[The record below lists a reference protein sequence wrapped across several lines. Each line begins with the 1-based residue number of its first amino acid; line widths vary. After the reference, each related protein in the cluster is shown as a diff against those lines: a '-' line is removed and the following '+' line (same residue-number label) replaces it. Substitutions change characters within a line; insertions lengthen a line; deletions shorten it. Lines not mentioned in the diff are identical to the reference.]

1 MSLTNSSLAAGDAP
15 GTVYGALLND
25 RATVERLAEAFNQPP
40 YKAAPKATVLYV
52 KPRNTFAGEGA
63 AVAIPSQAGA
73 VRIDATVGAVIGR
86 RATKVSEAQA
96 LDYVSGYRVVSDIT
110 LPHENYYRP
119 SIQLRCRD
127 RFCPMSEAVPAQGF
141 DLAVATL
148 RVRVNGEQVH
158 ERDFT
163 GLVRPLSRLIADVTE
178 FMTLEVGDVLLV
190 GPPEGA
196 PLARPG
202 DRVELE
208 VPGLG
213 KLSHTF
219 VSEGNAGEER

>member
-1 MSLTNSSLAAGDAP
+1 MPSTDSSRVAAIAVA
-15 GTVYGALLND
+15 TVYGTLLND
-25 RATVERLAEAFNQPP
+25 RATVDRLAEAFTQPP
-40 YKAAPKATVLYV
+40 YKAPPKAPVLYV
-52 KPRNTFAGEGA
+52 KPRNTLASEGA
-63 AVAIPSQAGA
+63 EVAIPPQTGE

-86 RATKVSEAQA
+86 RATKLSEAEA

-110 LPHENYYRP
+110 LAHENYYRP

-127 RFCPMSEAVPAQGF
+127 GFCPMSEPVTAQGF
-141 DLAVATL
+141 DLACSTL
-148 RVRVNGEQVH
+148 VVKINGQQVH
-158 ERDFT
+158 ERRFAD
-163 GLVRPLSRLIADVTE
+163 LVRPLPRLIADVTE
-178 FMTLEVGDVLLV
+178 FMTLEAGDVLLV

-213 KLSHTF
+213 KLSHTVVF
-219 VSEGNAGEER
+219 EINGGARQ

>member
-1 MSLTNSSLAAGDAP
+1 MSSAISILTADGAL

-25 RATVERLAEAFNQPP
+25 RATVERLAQPFTQPP
-40 YKAAPKATVLYV
+40 YKAAPKAPVLYV
-52 KPRNTFAGEGA
+52 KPRNTIADEGA
-63 AVAIPSQAGA
+63 AVAIPLQPGT

-86 RATKVSEAQA
+86 RATRVSEAEA

-127 RFCPMSEAVPAQGF
+127 RFCPMSQAVSAQGF

-148 RVRVNGEQVH
+148 RVRINGEQVY

-219 VSEGNAGEER
+219 VSEGNGGEER

>member
-1 MSLTNSSLAAGDAP
+1 MPSTNPSPAAAIAV

-25 RATVERLAEAFNQPP
+25 RATVERLAEAFTQPP
-40 YKAAPKATVLYV
+40 YKAPPKAPVLYI
-52 KPRNTFAGEGA
+52 KPRNTLAAEGA
-63 AVAIPSQAGA
+63 AVAVPAQPGE

-96 LDYVSGYRVVSDIT
+96 LDYVSGYRVVSDVT
-110 LPHENYYRP
+110 LPHENCYRP

-127 RFCPMSEAVPAQGF
+127 GFCPMGEAVPAHGV
-141 DLAVATL
+141 DLASATL
-148 RVRVNGEQVH
+148 GVSINGKQVH
-158 ERDFT
+158 ERRFAE
-163 GLVRPLSRLIADVTE
+163 LVRPLPRLIADVTE
-178 FMTLEVGDVLLV
+178 FMTLEPGDVLLV

-213 KLSHTF
+213 RLSHT
-219 VSEGNAGEER
+219 VVAEINAGAQQ

>member
-1 MSLTNSSLAAGDAP
+1 MSSAIPTLAACGAL
-15 GTVYGALLND
+15 GTVYGSLLND
-25 RATVERLAEAFNQPP
+25 RATVERLAQAFTQPP
-40 YKAAPKATVLYV
+40 YKAAPKAPVLYV
-52 KPRNTFAGEGA
+52 KPRNTIADEGA
-63 AVAIPSQAGA
+63 AVAIPLQPGT

-86 RATKVSEAQA
+86 RATRVSEAEA

-127 RFCPMSEAVPAQGF
+127 RFCPMSQAVSAQGF
-141 DLAVATL
+141 DLGVATL
-148 RVRVNGEQVH
+148 RVLINGEQVY

-163 GLVRPLSRLIADVTE
+163 GLVRPLSRLTADVTE

-219 VSEGNAGEER
+219 VSEGNGGEER